1 MSSMRKSLA
10 AHQINIRLL
19 QMAVFS
25 AACVPVSAGLI
36 GIIMGSGMIAS
47 SDDFLMPIDSH
58 FRYLSGLL
66 LAVGLGFWLTIPH
79 IEQQG
84 IKFRLLAFIVFVGGF
99 ARLVS
104 VYVLGWPSPPMIFGL
119 CMELIVTPLLS
130 YWQYRMA
137 KL

>member
-1 MSSMRKSLA
+1 MRKSLA
-10 AHQINIRLL
+10 ARQLNIRLL
-19 QMAVFS
+19 QMAVFLG
-25 AACVPVSAGLI
+25 AGVPVSAGLI
-36 GIIMGSGMIAS
+36 GIIMGSGVIAS
-47 SDDFLMPIDSH
+47 PDDFLLPIDSH

-84 IKFRLLAFIVFVGGF
+84 IKFRLLTFIVFVGGL

-104 VYVLGWPSPPMIFGL
+104 VYVHGWPSPPMIFGL